1 LIDFFNNLIIIIFDK
16 ITLKTMQISHV
27 ISDLILAAIG
37 LYVFFIYLSKLNL
50 TSTVLWESFVLSV
63 TAAAI
68 FGAITFA
75 GYPDSNPISL
85 FFQKLATITGGVG
98 LVGATFALVSGK
110 DLSKTVCYSLL
121 TLGFLLY
128 LLSEAFGIVI
138 IGKLTPIIA
147 MSLVVVLALWGFI
160 KGNSRVSIWLLLGV
174 VFFALG
180 TFRQQIFGKEE
191 ITIDIFHYLTAAG
204 ILSLGMAN
212 SKKTA

>member
-1 LIDFFNNLIIIIFDK
+1 
-16 ITLKTMQISHV
+16 MQITHV

-37 LYVFFIYLSKLNL
+37 IYVFFVYLAKLNL

-75 GYPDSNPISL
+75 GYPDANPISL

-98 LVGATFALVSGK
+98 LVGATFALISGK
-110 DLSKTVCYSLL
+110 DLTKIACYVLL
-121 TLGFLLY
+121 TFGFFLY
-128 LLSEAFGIVI
+128 ALSEGFGLTQ
-138 IGKLTPIIA
+138 IGKWTPIIA
-147 MSLVVVLALWGFI
+147 MSLVVILAILGFT
-160 KGNSRVSIWLLLGV
+160 KGKTMVSIWLLIGV
-174 VFFALG
+174 AFFALG
-180 TFRQQIFGKEE
+180 TFRTQIFGKEDL
-191 ITIDIFHYLTAAG
+191 TIDIFHYLTAGG

>member
-1 LIDFFNNLIIIIFDK
+1 
-16 ITLKTMQISHV
+16 MQISHV

-37 LYVFFIYLSKLNL
+37 LYVFFVYLSKLNL

-75 GYPDSNPISL
+75 GFPDANPISL

-110 DLSKTVCYSLL
+110 DLTKVACYSIL

-128 LLSEAFGIVI
+128 ALSEGFGISQ
-138 IGKLTPIIA
+138 IGAWTPIVA
-147 MSLVVVLALWGFI
+147 MSLVVILAVFGFTMAKAKI
-160 KGNSRVSIWLLLGV
+160 SIWLLIGV
-174 VFFALG
+174 AFFALG
-180 TFRQQIFGKEE
+180 TFRSQIFGKGD
-191 ITIDIFHYLTAAG
+191 ITIDIFHYLTAGG

-212 SKKTA
+212 KK

>member
-1 LIDFFNNLIIIIFDK
+1 LIDFFNNSIIIIFDK
-16 ITLKTMQISHV
+16 ITLKTMQINHV
-27 ISDLILAAIG
+27 ISDLILAASG
-37 LYVFFIYLSKLNL
+37 LYVFFVYLSKLNL

-85 FFQKLATITGGVG
+85 FFQKLSTITGGVG
-98 LVGATFALVSGK
+98 LVGATFALISGK

-128 LLSEAFGIVI
+128 LLSEAFGILI

-174 VFFALG
+174 IFFALG

>member
-1 LIDFFNNLIIIIFDK
+1 
-16 ITLKTMQISHV
+16 MQISHV

-37 LYVFFIYLSKLNL
+37 LYVFFVYLSKLNL

-110 DLSKTVCYSLL
+110 DLSKIVCYSLL

-128 LLSEAFGIVI
+128 LLSGAFGIVT
-138 IGKLTPIIA
+138 IGKWTPIIA
-147 MSLVVVLALWGFI
+147 MSLVVFLAIWGFI
-160 KGNSRVSIWLLLGV
+160 NGKSRVSIWLLLGV

-191 ITIDIFHYLTAAG
+191 TTIDIFHYLTAAG

-212 SKKTA
+212 SKKIA